1 MPVNHKYWANQFVD
15 RFGEKIRYSEDWGSW
30 LVYVG
35 THWSECSVHP
45 ILSCFDDWVDELKD
59 SQKKSQKI
67 VEDWKKKQGLDSS
80 NREPSKVIKA
90 QESLKYCEKALGV
103 LTNINN
109 QESILK
115 YVTRYCLICTDEL
128 DRHENLLNCKNGTV
142 NLRTGKLSP
151 HNPSDS
157 ITKIVDYDYDP
168 EAQAPVWNSFLD
180 DIMDHDQEMVDFL
193 KILAGYSATGSVKEH
208 ILLMFYGTGR
218 NGKST
223 FCETLL
229 HILRG
234 YGQTVTHDFFA
245 SKKSDSHMTA
255 IADLCGSRLIV
266 GSEFTGN
273 TLNEPLVK
281 RLTGGDTIK
290 ARRMRQDYFEFEP
303 THTIFVLVNARP
315 NITGTDEGIW
325 ARVVMVPFEVR
336 IPDEKMDLDLKDKL
350 RAEGQGVLSWIVEGA
365 KMWYREGVNLPD
377 KVKLAVEDYKQD
389 MDVVGTFIEQCTMVH
404 PATRVKSSE
413 ILNYLKIWCV
423 NEGHWFKPNAKWFAN
438 EMRQKGYESVKSS
451 GVMHWKGLKMIPEV
465 SAELNGS
472 YSVQG
477 GREGGSHIGS
487 AQKTVG
493 DSRRDNGNLPPSLPD
508 YSQDEFDNLS
518 YLDRISIISDLS
530 LKLGVVDSDDID
542 EFKVS
547 LESFGELRLW
557 TEYES
562 VRDNWIR
569 LASVVNSVAV

>member
-15 RFGEKIRYSEDWGSW
+15 KFGEKIRFNEDWGSW
-30 LVYVG
+30 LEYVG

-45 ILSCFDDWVDELKD
+45 VLSCFDEWVDELKI
-59 SQKKSQKI
+59 SQKKSQKV

-80 NREPSKVIKA
+80 TREPSKVIKA
-90 QESLKYCEKALGV
+90 EEKLKYCENALGI

-115 YVTRYCLICTDEL
+115 YVTRYCLVRTDEL
-128 DRHENLLNCKNGTV
+128 DRYEHLLNCKNGTV
-142 NLRTGKLSP
+142 NLRTGELAR
-151 HNPSDS
+151 HNPNDS
-157 ITKIVDYDYDP
+157 ITKIVDYDYNLD
-168 EAQAPVWNSFLD
+168 AKTPVWDSFLK
-180 DIMDHDQEMVDFL
+180 DIMGDDQEMVEFL

-336 IPDEKMDLDLKDKL
+336 IPDEKMDKDLKDKL
-350 RAEGQGVLSWIVEGA
+350 RTEGEGILSWIVEGA
-365 KMWYREGVNLPD
+365 KLWYREGVNLPD
-377 KVKLAVEDYKQD
+377 KVKSAVEDYKQD
-389 MDVVGTFIEQCTMVH
+389 MDVVGTFIEQCTIRH
-404 PATRVKSSE
+404 PASRVKSSE
-413 ILNYLKIWCV
+413 ILNYLKIWCD

-438 EMRQKGYESVKSS
+438 EMRQKGYESVKST
-451 GVMHWKGLKMIPEV
+451 GVMHWRGLKMIPDV

-472 YSVQG
+472 QNVQG
-477 GREGGSHIGS
+477 GREGGSHVGS

-493 DSRRDNGNLPPSLPD
+493 ESRRDNGNLPPSLPD
-508 YSQDEFDNLS
+508 CSRDEFDNLS
-518 YLDRISIISDLS
+518 YSDRISIILE
-530 LKLGVVDSDDID
+530 LNTKLGIIDSNGVDESRSI
-542 EFKVS
+542 
-547 LESFGELRLW
+547 LESSGDLRLW

-562 VRDNWIR
+562 AKDNFLR
-569 LASVVNSVAV
+569 LFSESGSISV